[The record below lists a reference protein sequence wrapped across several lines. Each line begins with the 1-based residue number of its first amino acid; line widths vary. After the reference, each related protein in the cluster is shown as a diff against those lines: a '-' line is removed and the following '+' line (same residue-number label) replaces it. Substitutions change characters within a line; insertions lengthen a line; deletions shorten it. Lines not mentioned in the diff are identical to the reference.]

1 MAKHPTHREFTLEVV
16 QRLQE
21 AGYVAYWAG
30 GCVRDLLL
38 GRQPQDYDVAT
49 SAHPE
54 DVRELFG
61 KRKTLE
67 VGLSFGVVIVVG
79 PKGAGNVEVATFRTE
94 GDYHDGRRPS
104 HVAFCTAEEDAKRRD
119 FTINGM
125 FYDPVQQQIHDFVG
139 GRHDLGAGVIRA
151 IGNPH
156 DRMRE
161 DKLRMLR
168 GVRFTAALEFRL
180 DEETADAIRGMAPE
194 IRIVSA
200 ERIAQELKKMLTN
213 PHRAQAMT
221 IARDLGLFDEILPEW
236 NLNVAAHE
244 REWEKML
251 QALHLLTD
259 PSFELAFATLLCSI
273 HRRALEVQEEA
284 DVVDPIVDRF
294 RLSNR
299 ERDQIVWLVT
309 QLPSLWDLHQQRQA
323 VWKRIMAHDG
333 FAELVSLARVVA
345 LAEER
350 NLEPVLFF
358 EEAMKRL
365 SPAEISPSLLL
376 TGDDLIKLG
385 MKSGPEF
392 KLLLDLV
399 RDAQLDGE
407 ISTAEEARALVLQHL
422 SASRKNSDHP

>member
-1 MAKHPTHREFTLEVV
+1 MTKHPTHREFTLEVV

-38 GRQPQDYDVAT
+38 GREPQDYDVAT

-79 PKGAGNVEVATFRTE
+79 PKGAGTVEVATFRTE

-180 DEETADAIRGMAPE
+180 DEETAEAIRGMAPQ

-213 PHRAQAMT
+213 PHRAQAMS

-236 NLNVAAHE
+236 QLNVADESSVKNAESAHVSE
-244 REWEKML
+244 GDWEKML
-251 QALHLLTD
+251 QALRLLTD
-259 PSFELAFATLLCSI
+259 PSFELSFATLLCSI
-273 HRRALEVQEEA
+273 HRRALQVQK
-284 DVVDPIVDRF
+284 DSDIVCSIVDRF

-309 QLPSLWDLHQQRQA
+309 QLPSLWDLHRQRQA
-323 VWKRIMAHDG
+323 VWKRLMAHEG
-333 FAELVSLARVVA
+333 FAELISLARVVA

-350 NLEPVLFF
+350 DLKPVLFF
-358 EEAMKRL
+358 EETLKRM
-365 SPAEISPSLLL
+365 SP
-376 TGDDLIKLG
+376 
-385 MKSGPEF
+385 
-392 KLLLDLV
+392 
-399 RDAQLDGE
+399 
-407 ISTAEEARALVLQHL
+407 
-422 SASRKNSDHP
+422 